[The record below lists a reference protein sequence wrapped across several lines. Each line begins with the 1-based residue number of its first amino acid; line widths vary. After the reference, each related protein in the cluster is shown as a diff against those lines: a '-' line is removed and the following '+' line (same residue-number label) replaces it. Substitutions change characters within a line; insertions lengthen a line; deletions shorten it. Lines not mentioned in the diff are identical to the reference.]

1 MSAQSNEPSPFASGS
16 DGEKAAPS
24 GNAGVG
30 HRLSASVYAFE
41 YSLIVMSLLVMVV
54 AYVLMV
60 LRDNARLEFE
70 CSRSDGQFA
79 CWGEDPFDRLVLSVT
94 GYDVPNTARP
104 HTQSEDYVASVET
117 IAQIVSPIALG
128 VVLFVLALFA
138 VRTRERSGLPEG
150 AVPPPVNWPKR
161 LLWAALVAAGLWG
174 GVWLISVIPSQVPT
188 MLFIVAMLGGGLW
201 AFRARATD
209 RGPEIEGASPE
220 LFGDLRSRALI
231 AALVGVVV
239 GIGASLAAGDGGLGG
254 VVALVA
260 SVLGLVAVL
269 NAKGASNSMVTVVGG
284 GLSGFAIGTAVAGF
298 GISPILG
305 FSAFAISTFV
315 VIGLAGA
322 MLAGVLG
329 ALLGAGGFGWYFL
342 AKAGPD
348 YAWTSGLTGI
358 LLLVVGFL
366 GASMATH
373 EGKHIQID
381 AIRKNLKSHKF
392 HLYNFLGEVV
402 SLVFTAFLGLMAVR
416 YIFHT
421 VESGERHPGSD
432 LDVWV
437 AVVPIG
443 LSLLFICFRFSIRI
457 VDSFTAWRRREPA
470 PELAPELH

>member
-1 MSAQSNEPSPFASGS
+1 
-16 DGEKAAPS
+16 
-24 GNAGVG
+24 
-30 HRLSASVYAFE
+30 
-41 YSLIVMSLLVMVV
+41 MSLLVMVV

-79 CWGEDPFDRLVLSVT
+79 CWGEDPFDRLVLSFA

-117 IAQIVSPIALG
+117 IAQVVSPIALG

-150 AVPPPVNWPKR
+150 AVPPPVNWPRR
-161 LLWAALVAAGLWG
+161 LLWSALVAAGLWG

-188 MLFIVAMLGGGLW
+188 VLFIFALLGGGLW
-201 AFRARATD
+201 AFRAQATG

-220 LFGDLRSRALI
+220 LFGDLRPKAV
-231 AALVGVVV
+231 AAGLVGLALGVA
-239 GIGASLAAGDGGLGG
+239 GSLAVGEGGLGG
-254 VVALVA
+254 AVALIA
-260 SVLGLVAVL
+260 SLLGLAAVL
-269 NAKGASNSMVTVVGG
+269 ASRGAANSKVTMAGG
-284 GLSGFAIGTAVAGF
+284 ALTGFAIGVAVTGF
-298 GISPILG
+298 AVSPILG
-305 FSAFAISTFV
+305 FSAFSLSVFV
-315 VIGLAGA
+315 FIGLCGATLSGVIGG
-322 MLAGVLG
+322 
-329 ALLGAGGFGWYFL
+329 LLGAGAFGWYFL
-342 AKAGPD
+342 EKAGPD

-381 AIRKNLKSHKF
+381 AIRKNLKSHRF
-392 HLYNFLGEVV
+392 HLYNLLGEVV
-402 SLVFTAFLGLMAVR
+402 SLLFTAFLGLMAVR

-421 VESGERHPGSD
+421 MDSGERHPGSD
-432 LDVWV
+432 LNVWV

>member
-1 MSAQSNEPSPFASGS
+1 MLAHGRS
-16 DGEKAAPS
+16 
-24 GNAGVG
+24 V
-30 HRLSASVYAFE
+30 RL
-41 YSLIVMSLLVMVV
+41 L
-54 AYVLMV
+54 
-60 LRDNARLEFE
+60 
-70 CSRSDGQFA
+70 
-79 CWGEDPFDRLVLSVT
+79 GEDPFDRLVLSVA

-104 HTQSEDYVASVET
+104 HTQSEEYVASVES
-117 IAQIVSPIALG
+117 IAQVVSPIALG
-128 VVLFVLALFA
+128 VLIFVLALFA

-150 AVPPPVNWPKR
+150 AVPPPVNWPRR
-161 LLWAALVAAGLWG
+161 LLWAAIIAVGLWG

-188 MLFIVAMLGGGLW
+188 ILFVVAILGGGLW
-201 AFRARATD
+201 AFRAQATG
-209 RGPEIEGASPE
+209 RGPEIAGASPE
-220 LFGDLRSRALI
+220 LFGDLRPRALV
-231 AALVGVVV
+231 AALLGVGVGV
-239 GIGASLAAGDGGLGG
+239 GLSLIVGGGGPGGAA
-254 VVALVA
+254 ALVA
-260 SVLGLVAVL
+260 SVLGAIAVL
-269 NAKGASNSMVTVVGG
+269 YAKGAKDSHLTTIGG
-284 GLSGFAIGTAVAGF
+284 ALSGLAIGTAVAGF
-298 GISPILG
+298 SVSPILG
-305 FSAFAISTFV
+305 FSAFALSTFV
-315 VIGLAGA
+315 VIGLCGA

-329 ALLGAGGFGWYFL
+329 ALMGAAAFGWYFIG
-342 AKAGPD
+342 KAGAD

-373 EGKHIQID
+373 DGKHIQID
-381 AIRKNLKSHKF
+381 AIRKNIKSHKF

>member
-1 MSAQSNEPSPFASGS
+1 MSTPQPDEPSTFAKGSGA
-16 DGEKAAPS
+16 EKP
-24 GNAGVG
+24 AGVG

-70 CSRSDGQFA
+70 CSRADGQFA
-79 CWGEDPFDRLVLSVT
+79 CWGEDPFDRLVLSLS

-104 HTQSEDYVASVET
+104 HTQNEEYVASVET
-117 IAQIVSPIALG
+117 IAQVVSPIALG
-128 VVLFVLALFA
+128 LTLFVLALFA
-138 VRTRERSGLPEG
+138 VRTRERSGLAEG
-150 AVPPPVNWPKR
+150 AVPPPVNWPRR
-161 LLWAALVAAGLWG
+161 LLWSAVVAAGLWG
-174 GVWLISVIPSQVPT
+174 GVWVISVIPSQVPT
-188 MLFIVAMLGGGLW
+188 IAFIVAMLGGGLW
-201 AFRARATD
+201 AFRARATG

-220 LFGDLRSRALI
+220 LFGDLRARALI
-231 AALVGVVV
+231 AAIVGFAV
-239 GIGASLAAGDGGLGG
+239 GAGASLAAGDGGLGG

-260 SVLGLVAVL
+260 SLTGLVAVL
-269 NAKGASNSMVTVVGG
+269 ASRGAADSKVTVAAG
-284 GLSGFAIGTAVAGF
+284 GLSGFAIGVAVTSFAVA
-298 GISPILG
+298 PILG
-305 FSAFAISTFV
+305 FSAFSISVFV
-315 VIGLAGA
+315 VIGLCGA

-329 ALLGAGGFGWYFL
+329 AVMGAGAFGWYFV

-381 AIRKNLKSHKF
+381 AIRKNLKSHRF

-402 SLVFTAFLGLMAVR
+402 SLLFTAFLGLMAVR